1 MSMQSVKGWLQCC
14 RKHASMPSFEEQNK
28 PVTIAYPCDRSC
40 NCRVQLFSSYCLESW
55 HVHPPSLLHMQV
67 NDRRGGAQTQAE
79 LSVVASSTI
88 GIYAYAASSELFNTA
103 LLNGQAVQTIVQAFL

>member
-1 MSMQSVKGWLQCC
+1 
-14 RKHASMPSFEEQNK
+14 
-28 PVTIAYPCDRSC
+28 
-40 NCRVQLFSSYCLESW
+40 
-55 HVHPPSLLHMQV
+55 MQV

>member
-1 MSMQSVKGWLQCC
+1 MATTQ
-14 RKHASMPSFEEQNK
+14 
-28 PVTIAYPCDRSC
+28 
-40 NCRVQLFSSYCLESW
+40 
-55 HVHPPSLLHMQV
+55 SLLRVQV

-103 LLNGQAVQTIVQAFL
+103 LLNGQAAQTTVQAFL